1 MDKKEEVLTS
11 HEVRLERWKGGGN
24 QIPRQVSMESPG
36 CFKGSLNGAVN
47 SIRRSTRLK
56 YIWQ

>member
-1 MDKKEEVLTS
+1 MKYVWNAGRG
-11 HEVRLERWKGGGN
+11 VGN